1 MESLQ
6 FFGGILKKIMEEGVM
21 QSIRGR
27 IGQYNS
33 LAQQQQLRPYL
44 VANERFSKEA
54 LISMFANA
62 NQVLIKPI
70 VGLNFFS
77 VTKKRNGY
85 MVAFKKQGI
94 ELPDRES
101 VYDYLQAQ
109 MQTTNYVIQ
118 PQPTSSSFYRKSFL
132 RFITLQ
138 KRNEQWQITASTKQ
152 TNHFIEMLAYFL
164 HKRKLQRIALLAAE
178 QLGPAYSN
186 CEAICIEMAFNLA
199 GDVVITDTYLHY
211 AISKWNQ
218 YQSLR
223 SLMPK
228 TDLLTDATFFTFI
241 RKYKTVYIKPC
252 NGQQGKGIVKIQR
265 TIAANY
271 EIQLGR
277 QKWGVQDVKS
287 VYEHIKQMDFMD
299 QHYIIQQG
307 IALTTIDNRFTD
319 FRVMTQKLFND
330 WHVTGKVARVA
341 SVYFFITN
349 AAQNIF
355 PFQEALKQAAIF
367 SLFHSQLEQRVDA
380 ICLTAAHLLDET
392 NTRTIIGFDVGITN
406 CGRIQIIEANYVP
419 DLSFFRNLPDPSM
432 YNIIMHYKS
441 IVPSDQE

>member
-1 MESLQ
+1 
-6 FFGGILKKIMEEGVM
+6 M

-27 IGQYNS
+27 IGQYNI

-44 VANERFSKEA
+44 VANERFSKES
-54 LISMFANA
+54 LFSMLAKS

-77 VTKKRNGY
+77 VTNKLNSY
-85 MVAFKKQGI
+85 TVAFKKQCM
-94 ELPDRES
+94 ELQDRES
-101 VYDYLQAQ
+101 VYDYLQAE
-109 MQTTNYVIQ
+109 MHATKYMIQ
-118 PQPTSSSFYRKSFL
+118 PQLTSSSVYRKSFL

-138 KRNEQWQITASTKQ
+138 KRNEQWQITATTKQ
-152 TNHFIEMLAYFL
+152 TNHLIEMLAYFL
-164 HKRKLQRIALLAAE
+164 QKRKIHRIALMAAE

-186 CEAICIEMAFNLA
+186 CEAISIEVAFNLA
-199 GDVVITDTYLHY
+199 GDVLITDSYLHY

-223 SLMPK
+223 SFMPK
-228 TDLLTDATFFTFI
+228 TDLLTDATFLTFL
-241 RKYKTVYIKPC
+241 RKYHTVYIKPC
-252 NGQQGKGIVKIQR
+252 NGQQGKGIIKIHR
-265 TIAANY
+265 TTATNY

-277 QKWGVQDVKS
+277 QKWTVQDIQS
-287 VYEHIKQMDFMD
+287 VYEHVKQMDFMD

-319 FRVMTQKLFND
+319 FRVMTQKSLND

-355 PFQEALKQAAIF
+355 PFQEALKQAAIYSF
-367 SLFHSQLEQRVDA
+367 LHSQLEQRVDA
-380 ICLTAAHLLDET
+380 ICLIAAHLLDQPKK
-392 NTRTIIGFDVGITN
+392 RTIIGFDVGITN
-406 CGRIQIIEANYVP
+406 FGRIQIIEANYVP
-419 DLSFFRNLPDPSM
+419 DLSFFRKLQDPLM
-432 YNIIMHYKS
+432 YNTIMKYKS
-441 IVPSDQE
+441 IVPSDQG